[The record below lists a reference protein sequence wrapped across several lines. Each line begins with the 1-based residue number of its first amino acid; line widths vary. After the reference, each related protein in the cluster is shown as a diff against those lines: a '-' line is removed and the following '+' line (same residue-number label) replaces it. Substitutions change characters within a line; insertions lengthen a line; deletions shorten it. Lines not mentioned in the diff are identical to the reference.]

1 MQAPAGA
8 QCAYH
13 PDVSAPGVCTRC
25 GSFVCQACTRWGE
38 GSLYCP
44 RCFTPTLN
52 RANRG
57 YRFLANVLDSF
68 VVSVPGVIVMI
79 IVMVAGGAF
88 NQREKNEDLVVLFGM
103 LGLFGGFAVGI
114 AAQVFMQVRFGQSVA
129 KRLFKIKVVRV
140 DGSPVE
146 LWRIILLRNVV
157 IHVVSQLC
165 GLVSIIDGA
174 MIFGDEQRCLHD
186 LIAETIVI
194 DVSGEQ

>member
-13 PDVSAPGVCTRC
+13 PGVAAPGVCSRC
-25 GSFVCQACTRWGE
+25 GSFVCAECTKWGN
-38 GSLYCP
+38 GALLCP
-44 RCFTPTLN
+44 RCFSPTLN

-57 YRFLANVLDSF
+57 YRFLANALDSF
-68 VVSVPGVIVMI
+68 VVSVPAFMGMFGVMAV
-79 IVMVAGGAF
+79 GSAF
-88 NQREKNEDLVVLFGM
+88 GEKKGEDLIALFAM
-103 LGLFGGFAVGI
+103 LGLFGGAALGI
-114 AAQVFMQVRFGQSVA
+114 GLQIFMQVQFGQSVA

-146 LWRIILLRNVV
+146 LWRIILIRNLAV
-157 IHVVSQLC
+157 HVVSQLC
-165 GLVSIIDGA
+165 GLISIIDGA

-194 DVSGEQ
+194 DVSLEQ

>member
-13 PDVSAPGVCTRC
+13 PGIVAPGVCARC
-25 GSFVCQACTRWGE
+25 GSFVCADCTRWGD
-38 GSLYCP
+38 GALYCA

-57 YRFLANVLDSF
+57 YRFLANFLDSF
-68 VVSVPGVIVMI
+68 VVSVPAIIGTIMVMA
-79 IVMVAGGAF
+79 VGGAF
-88 NQREKNEDLVVLFGM
+88 GEKKNDDLIGILAM
-103 LGLFGGFAVGI
+103 LGLFGGGVLGLGV
-114 AAQVFMQVRFGQSVA
+114 QVFMQVRFGQSVA

-146 LWRIILLRNVV
+146 LWRIILLRNVA
-157 IHVVSQLC
+157 IHVISQLC
-165 GLVSIIDGA
+165 GLVGIIDGA

-194 DVSGEQ
+194 DVSAEQ

>member
-13 PDVSAPGVCTRC
+13 PGVVAPGVCARC
-25 GSFVCQACTRWGE
+25 GSFVCADCTRWGD
-38 GSLYCP
+38 GALYCA

-57 YRFLANVLDSF
+57 YRFLANFLDSF
-68 VVSVPGVIVMI
+68 VVSVPAI
-79 IVMVAGGAF
+79 IVMVVVMAVGGAF
-88 NQREKNEDLVVLFGM
+88 GEKKNEDLIGILAM
-103 LGLFGGFAVGI
+103 LGLFGGLVLGLAV
-114 AAQVFMQVRFGQSVA
+114 QVFMQVRFGQSVA

-146 LWRIILLRNVV
+146 LWRIILLRNVA
-157 IHVVSQLC
+157 IHVISQLC
-165 GLVSIIDGA
+165 GLVGIIDGA

-194 DVSGEQ
+194 DVSAEQ